1 MKIFS
6 QDLYLTALAKGTITA
21 TYTVTSVPND
31 ATITLSASGYDT
43 QTGTGTCSITVAIG
57 TVVTWTVAKEGY
69 TTRSEPR
76 TITGTT
82 SEQIEITSIPMWG
95 MKIISVPADARK
107 WMQSESYSSN
117 TDQISVPQ
125 GSTVTWSVTKDGMI
139 GTSGTKVV
147 PSNTTDPDPVI
158 VNTELSAMLS
168 LAAANPVTPADA
180 TITWTVS
187 SGSTSHNTSV
197 TALVSKS
204 VTLTVSKDGYNSY
217 TKSFPVSGS
226 YLTNST
232 EQPITLAKKQ
242 LTCSLSASP
251 SDATIKLRVNGG
263 AATQGT
269 GTVTVNC
276 GIGDVITWE
285 VSKTGYHV
293 KSSSLSPATGSY
305 TMGASSYVIP
315 SVTLEVNS
323 YNVSITSVPS
333 LASIV
338 IKKNGTTIASGT
350 GSASVNVDYG
360 TAISY
365 TVTYQNVT
373 ETKNAT
379 VSATYNDTVT
389 LNAQN
394 NGVTVYTSDTAN
406 VQLTKGNYVAILVG
420 GGSAGLVGT
429 GGTNFTNTKTPTYRS
444 IGGTGGNG
452 GGSGH
457 VKKVYFTA
465 NGTNKYSFYVGKG
478 GAQQSGYVTPNTVTN
493 TSAGTISTGFIYTKT
508 PAETSSTLNGT
519 ASYIQVGGS
528 DVSGARAE
536 GGTIEEKRDKD
547 KTSGAIRYG
556 GCGGNAG
563 GIGGG
568 GQRHVYGSDPAGG
581 DDGQG
586 GALEGG
592 NTYRQYTSYAG
603 TLYAIYTY
611 TYTGVKGVEKTYH
624 TNTASFNRSTPTPGV
639 GGKGLTS
646 YSSSLNTVAKLNSV
660 SEDTLLANLSGGGA
674 GAAGGAQVTK
684 SGSSYSFSTCSGAP
698 GSGGGGWQA
707 GENGYVDSNT
717 TKQPNSTYPWHSGK
731 GGDGVIIIGC
741 LSWT

>member
-31 ATITLSASGYDT
+31 ATITLSASGYNT

-82 SEQIEITSIPMWG
+82 SEQVKITTIPMWG
-95 MKIISVPADARK
+95 MKIISVPADASK

-139 GTSGTKVV
+139 GTSGSRQV
-147 PSNTTDPDPVI
+147 PATSADPDPVV

-168 LAAANPVTPADA
+168 LATSNPVTPADA
-180 TITWTVS
+180 TITWTVIG
-187 SGSTSHNTSV
+187 GSTSHNTSV

-204 VTLTVSKDGYNSY
+204 VTLTVSKSGYNSY
-217 TKSFPVSGS
+217 TKSFPVSGN

-232 EQPITLAKKQ
+232 EEPITLTKKQ

-263 AATQGT
+263 TATQGT

-276 GIGDVITWE
+276 VIGDVITWE
-285 VSKTGYHV
+285 VSKTGYHI
-293 KSSSLSPATGSY
+293 KSDSLSPATGSY
-305 TMGASSYVIP
+305 TMGASSYLIP
-315 SVTLEVNS
+315 SVTLEVNN

-350 GSASVNVDYG
+350 GSASVNVNYG

-379 VSATYNDTVT
+379 VSATYSDTVT

-394 NGVTVYTSDTAN
+394 NGVTIYTSDTAN

-420 GGSAGLVGT
+420 GGSAGLFGS
-429 GGTNFTNTKTPTYRS
+429 GGTTTYASRTGTRRGS
-444 IGGTGGNG
+444 GGTGGNG

-457 VKKVYFTA
+457 VKKVYFSA
-465 NGTNKYSFYVGKG
+465 NGTDKYSFYVGKG
-478 GAQQSGYVTPNTVTN
+478 GVAQSGYVQTN
-493 TSAGTISTGFIYTKT
+493 ISSNPSTGVSSSSFVYTLT
-508 PAETSSTLNGT
+508 PADSSTSLNGT
-519 ASYIQVGGS
+519 DSYIQKGGS
-528 DVSGARAE
+528 DVSGARAS
-536 GGTIEEKRDKD
+536 GGTIES
-547 KTSGAIRYG
+547 KTQNSGGTSTRYG

-568 GQRHVYGSDPAGG
+568 GQMHTYGSDPVNG
-581 DDGQG
+581 DNGQG
-586 GALEGG
+586 GALQGG
-592 NTYRQYTSYAG
+592 NTTRNYIVYVG
-603 TLYAIYTY
+603 TYQVNYSF
-611 TYTGVKGVEKTYH
+611 TYTGVKNTVKTYD
-624 TNTASFNRSTPTPGV
+624 TNAATFNRTTPNPGIA
-639 GGKGLTS
+639 GKGLIS
-646 YSSSLNTVAKLNSV
+646 YSSSLNTVAKLNTV
-660 SEDTLLANLSGGGA
+660 TEDTLLANLSGGGS
-674 GAAGGAQVTK
+674 GAAGGATA
-684 SGSSYSFSTCSGAP
+684 SSSSVSICVGGPGA
-698 GSGGGGWQA
+698 GGGGWQA
-707 GENGYVDSNT
+707 GENGYINPS
-717 TKQPNSTYPWHSGK
+717 KQQVPTSEYPWHTGK